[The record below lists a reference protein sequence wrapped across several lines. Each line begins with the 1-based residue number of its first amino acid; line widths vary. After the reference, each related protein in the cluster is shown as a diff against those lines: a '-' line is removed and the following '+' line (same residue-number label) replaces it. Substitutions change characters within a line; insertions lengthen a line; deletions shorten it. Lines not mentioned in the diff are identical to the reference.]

1 MKKTLIAV
9 MSLYA
14 AAALADPG
22 AQSANA
28 AAAEKP
34 LKVLVIGN
42 SFSVSLMAYFPACA
56 KSAGC
61 PLDLVC
67 ATIGGSP
74 LKLHAENVKSAKK
87 PYKVNW
93 SYASLADQKSAPFVS
108 ALEEKKGVKF
118 GALADLLKADKWDV
132 VTIQQQSMAGAKAG
146 TFEPWAGQLVKAIRE
161 LAPTAEIVLQQ
172 TWAYNEKDKRYGPES
187 SIGAKPE
194 EMFAKLEKNYAD
206 LSARYG
212 NLRVI
217 PTGKAIQLYRERRPA
232 DAVKDDCVSGGP
244 DTKHLNEKGKYLQ
257 ACVWLQTLFP
267 KADVT
272 KISYNGKFKPD
283 FAKLARSCARD
294 AAVK

>member
-1 MKKTLIAV
+1 MKKTLLAASAV
-9 MSLYA
+9 LA
-14 AAALADPG
+14 AAFALAD
-22 AQSANA
+22 A
-28 AAAEKP
+28 APSKDAEEARP

-42 SFSVSLMAYFPACA
+42 SFSVSLMAHFPACA

-93 SYASLADQKSAPFVS
+93 SYASLADQQSAPFVS
-108 ALEEKKGVKF
+108 LLEEKKGVKF
-118 GALADLLKADKWDV
+118 GALADLLKAEKWDV
-132 VTIQQQSMAGAKAG
+132 VTIQQQSMAGAKAD

-172 TWAYNEKDKRYGPES
+172 TWAYNENDKRYGPES

-206 LSARYG
+206 FSARYG

-217 PTGKAIQLYRERRPA
+217 RTGKAIQLYRERRPA

-272 KISYNGKFKPD
+272 QISYNGEFKPD
-283 FAKLARSCARD
+283 FAKLARACARD
-294 AAVK
+294 AAAK